1 MNIAVIFAG
10 GVGSR
15 MHSKDRPKQFLEMYN
30 KPIIIHTL
38 EYFENHSMIDAI
50 VVVCIKDWI
59 PYLNKLLYKF
69 RIEKVKSVVPGG
81 ETGQLSIYNGLKSAK
96 QIAKDEKSIVLIHD
110 GVRPLINEKVISDNI
125 QSVIKYGSAI
135 TTAKVKE
142 TILVVNEGTATIDY
156 VPSRNNSRVA
166 KAPQSFWLDDILK
179 AHEKALSEGEK
190 NCIDSC
196 TMMQRYGY
204 DLYLIDGPGENIKIT
219 TPEDFYTMRA
229 ILEAKENEIKTKDRE
244 AYEKEIKKLQEQLKK
259 EEAKVT
265 SLQNDLNSSED
276 KKKIAVMEA
285 VKKVED
291 EKRDLEGKLT
301 QEKDRAQFLLT
312 QKDDEIAY
320 YKDLK
325 TRMSTKMVGETL
337 EQHCEI
343 QFNQLRATA
352 FRNAYFE
359 KDNDARSGSKGDY
372 IYRECDEN
380 GVEIISI
387 MFEMKNEMDETAT
400 KHKNE
405 DFFKELDKD
414 RREKKCE
421 YAVLVSL
428 LEADSELY
436 NGGIVDVSYKY
447 DKMYVVRP
455 QCFIP
460 MITLLRNAAMNAL
473 VYKQELEVIRN
484 QDIDISNFED
494 SLLQFKNDFSR
505 NYNIA
510 HTHFDKAIDEI
521 DKTIDHLQKVKKELL
536 GSDNQLRIANN
547 KVDEVSVKKLT
558 KNNPTMQAKFKE
570 L

>member
-1 MNIAVIFAG
+1 MAELKCPHCGQAFTVDDTEVSSIIQQIRDKEFQ
-10 GVGSR
+10 
-15 MHSKDRPKQFLEMYN
+15 KD
-30 KPIIIHTL
+30 
-38 EYFENHSMIDAI
+38 
-50 VVVCIKDWI
+50 
-59 PYLNKLLYKF
+59 
-69 RIEKVKSVVPGG
+69 
-81 ETGQLSIYNGLKSAK
+81 LKSRVSELEEHMR
-96 QIAKDEKSIVLIHD
+96 EK
-110 GVRPLINEKVISDNI
+110 
-125 QSVIKYGSAI
+125 
-135 TTAKVKE
+135 
-142 TILVVNEGTATIDY
+142 
-156 VPSRNNSRVA
+156 
-166 KAPQSFWLDDILK
+166 
-179 AHEKALSEGEK
+179 HELE
-190 NCIDSC
+190 
-196 TMMQRYGY
+196 
-204 DLYLIDGPGENIKIT
+204 
-219 TPEDFYTMRA
+219 
-229 ILEAKENEIKTKDRE
+229 LEAKENEIKSQDRE
-244 AYEKEIKKLQEQLKK
+244 AYEKEIKKLQDRLKK
-259 EEAKVT
+259 EETKVV
-265 SLQNDLNSSED
+265 SLQNDLNNSED

-301 QEKDRAQFLLT
+301 QEKDTRQLLLA
-312 QKDDEIAY
+312 QKDEQIAY

-380 GVEIISI
+380 GIEIISI

-460 MITLLRNAAMNAL
+460 IITLLRNAAMNAL
-473 VYKQELEVIRN
+473 IYKQELEVVRN
-484 QDIDISNFED
+484 QDIDISRFED
-494 SLLQFKNDFSR
+494 NLLQFKNDFGR
-505 NYNIA
+505 NYNLA
-510 HTHFDKAIDEI
+510 HSHFDKAIDEI
-521 DKTIDHLQKVKKELL
+521 DKTIDHLQKVKKELM

-558 KNNPTMQAKFKE
+558 KGNPTMQAKFRE
-570 L
+570 IHEE

>member
-1 MNIAVIFAG
+1 MAELKCPHCGQAFTVDDTEVSSIIQQIRDKEFQ
-10 GVGSR
+10 
-15 MHSKDRPKQFLEMYN
+15 KD
-30 KPIIIHTL
+30 
-38 EYFENHSMIDAI
+38 
-50 VVVCIKDWI
+50 
-59 PYLNKLLYKF
+59 
-69 RIEKVKSVVPGG
+69 
-81 ETGQLSIYNGLKSAK
+81 LKSRVSELEEHMR
-96 QIAKDEKSIVLIHD
+96 EK
-110 GVRPLINEKVISDNI
+110 
-125 QSVIKYGSAI
+125 
-135 TTAKVKE
+135 
-142 TILVVNEGTATIDY
+142 
-156 VPSRNNSRVA
+156 
-166 KAPQSFWLDDILK
+166 
-179 AHEKALSEGEK
+179 HELE
-190 NCIDSC
+190 
-196 TMMQRYGY
+196 
-204 DLYLIDGPGENIKIT
+204 
-219 TPEDFYTMRA
+219 
-229 ILEAKENEIKTKDRE
+229 LEAKENEIKSQDRE
-244 AYEKEIKKLQEQLKK
+244 AYEKEIKKLQDRLKK
-259 EEAKVT
+259 EEARVT
-265 SLQNDLNSSED
+265 SLQNDLNNSED

-301 QEKDRAQFLLT
+301 QEKDTRQLLLA
-312 QKDDEIAY
+312 QKDEQIAY

-380 GVEIISI
+380 GIEIISI

-460 MITLLRNAAMNAL
+460 IITLLRNAAMNAL
-473 VYKQELEVIRN
+473 IYKQELEVVRN
-484 QDIDISNFED
+484 QDIDISRFED
-494 SLLQFKNDFSR
+494 NLLQFKNDFGR
-505 NYNIA
+505 NYNLA
-510 HTHFDKAIDEI
+510 HSHFDKAIDEI
-521 DKTIDHLQKVKKELL
+521 DKTIDHLQKVKKELM

-558 KNNPTMQAKFKE
+558 KDNPTMQAKFRE
-570 L
+570 VNQG

>member
-1 MNIAVIFAG
+1 MAELKCPHCGQAFTVDDTEVSSIIQQIRDKEFQ
-10 GVGSR
+10 
-15 MHSKDRPKQFLEMYN
+15 KD
-30 KPIIIHTL
+30 
-38 EYFENHSMIDAI
+38 
-50 VVVCIKDWI
+50 
-59 PYLNKLLYKF
+59 
-69 RIEKVKSVVPGG
+69 
-81 ETGQLSIYNGLKSAK
+81 
-96 QIAKDEKSIVLIHD
+96 
-110 GVRPLINEKVISDNI
+110 
-125 QSVIKYGSAI
+125 
-135 TTAKVKE
+135 
-142 TILVVNEGTATIDY
+142 
-156 VPSRNNSRVA
+156 
-166 KAPQSFWLDDILK
+166 LK
-179 AHEKALSEGEK
+179 ARVSELEEHMREKHELE
-190 NCIDSC
+190 
-196 TMMQRYGY
+196 
-204 DLYLIDGPGENIKIT
+204 
-219 TPEDFYTMRA
+219 
-229 ILEAKENEIKTKDRE
+229 LEAKENEIKSQDRE
-244 AYEKEIKKLQEQLKK
+244 AYEKEIKKLQDRLKK

-265 SLQNDLNSSED
+265 SLQNDLNNSED

-301 QEKDRAQFLLT
+301 QEKDTRQLLLA
-312 QKDDEIAY
+312 QKDEQIAY

-380 GVEIISI
+380 GIEIISI

-460 MITLLRNAAMNAL
+460 IITLLRNAAMNAL
-473 VYKQELEVIRN
+473 IYKQELEVVRN
-484 QDIDISNFED
+484 QDIDISRFED
-494 SLLQFKNDFSR
+494 NLLQFKNDFGR
-505 NYNIA
+505 NYNLA
-510 HTHFDKAIDEI
+510 HSHFDKAIDEI
-521 DKTIDHLQKVKKELL
+521 DKTIDHLQKVKKELM

-558 KNNPTMQAKFKE
+558 KDNPTMQAKFRE
-570 L
+570 VNQG

>member
-1 MNIAVIFAG
+1 MAELKCPHCGQAFTVDDTEVSSIIQQIRDKEFQ
-10 GVGSR
+10 
-15 MHSKDRPKQFLEMYN
+15 KD
-30 KPIIIHTL
+30 
-38 EYFENHSMIDAI
+38 
-50 VVVCIKDWI
+50 
-59 PYLNKLLYKF
+59 
-69 RIEKVKSVVPGG
+69 
-81 ETGQLSIYNGLKSAK
+81 LKSRVSEVEEHMR
-96 QIAKDEKSIVLIHD
+96 EK
-110 GVRPLINEKVISDNI
+110 
-125 QSVIKYGSAI
+125 
-135 TTAKVKE
+135 
-142 TILVVNEGTATIDY
+142 
-156 VPSRNNSRVA
+156 
-166 KAPQSFWLDDILK
+166 
-179 AHEKALSEGEK
+179 HELE
-190 NCIDSC
+190 
-196 TMMQRYGY
+196 
-204 DLYLIDGPGENIKIT
+204 
-219 TPEDFYTMRA
+219 
-229 ILEAKENEIKTKDRE
+229 LEAKENEIKSQDRE
-244 AYEKEIKKLQEQLKK
+244 AYEKEIKKLQDRLKK
-259 EEAKVT
+259 EETKVV
-265 SLQNDLNSSED
+265 SLQNDLNNSED

-301 QEKDRAQFLLT
+301 QEKDTRQLLLA
-312 QKDDEIAY
+312 QKDEQIAY

-380 GVEIISI
+380 GIEIISI

-460 MITLLRNAAMNAL
+460 IITLLRNAAMNAL
-473 VYKQELEVIRN
+473 IYKQELEVVRN
-484 QDIDISNFED
+484 QDIDISRFED
-494 SLLQFKNDFSR
+494 NLLQFKNDFGR
-505 NYNIA
+505 NYNLA
-510 HTHFDKAIDEI
+510 HSHFDKAIDEI
-521 DKTIDHLQKVKKELL
+521 DKTIDHLQKVKKELM

>member
-1 MNIAVIFAG
+1 MAELKCPHCGQAFTVDDTEVSSIIQQIRDKEFQ
-10 GVGSR
+10 
-15 MHSKDRPKQFLEMYN
+15 KDLE
-30 KPIIIHTL
+30 
-38 EYFENHSMIDAI
+38 
-50 VVVCIKDWI
+50 
-59 PYLNKLLYKF
+59 
-69 RIEKVKSVVPGG
+69 
-81 ETGQLSIYNGLKSAK
+81 
-96 QIAKDEKSIVLIHD
+96 
-110 GVRPLINEKVISDNI
+110 
-125 QSVIKYGSAI
+125 
-135 TTAKVKE
+135 
-142 TILVVNEGTATIDY
+142 
-156 VPSRNNSRVA
+156 SRVSELEEHMRE
-166 KAPQSFWLDDILK
+166 K
-179 AHEKALSEGEK
+179 HELE
-190 NCIDSC
+190 
-196 TMMQRYGY
+196 
-204 DLYLIDGPGENIKIT
+204 
-219 TPEDFYTMRA
+219 
-229 ILEAKENEIKTKDRE
+229 LEAKENEIKSQDRE
-244 AYEKEIKKLQEQLKK
+244 AYEKEIKKLQDRLKK
-259 EEAKVT
+259 EETKVV
-265 SLQNDLNSSED
+265 SLQNDLNNSED

-301 QEKDRAQFLLT
+301 QEKDTRQLLLA
-312 QKDDEIAY
+312 QKDEQIAY

-380 GVEIISI
+380 GIEIISI

-460 MITLLRNAAMNAL
+460 IITLLRNAAMNAL
-473 VYKQELEVIRN
+473 IYKQELEVVRN
-484 QDIDISNFED
+484 QDIDISRFED
-494 SLLQFKNDFSR
+494 NLLQFKNDFGR
-505 NYNIA
+505 NYNLA
-510 HTHFDKAIDEI
+510 HSHFDKAIDEI
-521 DKTIDHLQKVKKELL
+521 DKTIDHLQKVKKELM

-558 KNNPTMQAKFKE
+558 KDNPTMQAKFRE
-570 L
+570 VNQG